1 VPAKQIVQPYVT
13 DAEVKSSEQTDSED
27 YSHQFENDFANAGLS
42 RSAVHAEERESN
54 GVSTTDSPGSIYA
67 TPLAETSIHLET
79 TDKYPFREYPS
90 HESGYTEDVLLVEN
104 DGNFGQKVRQDHPR
118 DGTIVRTI
126 IRISEGRKD
135 DEYTNFQKSF
145 STTMSSVEN
154 DDNHRRPY
162 TSATREPFVFPLKKE
177 SNLADDLSSDDSKKF
192 KSETSA
198 KSSNGIFSKITTEN
212 SPPDNISI
220 LENDVVPEILPTP
233 QARLSRAHNDTVDE
247 KITEKSVESSKK
259 LENIVRT
266 STTVEISP
274 SFQARFSGPIVVA
287 DLPDRETQETVVD
300 YMDGASEAYNS
311 IKNTEITL
319 ETNAEGSKM
328 TSAITS
334 SVLNPLQVGITL
346 MNADQASLTDD
357 SEQSAAINIENY
369 PQNHLQRLTTVDNEF
384 VKNNGNQSRI
394 DYQDENFERD
404 EVEKRVEVDIQKVPD
419 NSVEIQK
426 SIELYHTAPVHEI
439 HYPPEYI
446 QQTTNFGVV
455 ETNNIGSWQKSKKP
469 YDQVEQSELRP
480 IYDIYQGNITLS
492 IDHSLFIYFILI

>member
-1 VPAKQIVQPYVT
+1 
-13 DAEVKSSEQTDSED
+13 VKSSGQTDSED

-42 RSAVHAEERESN
+42 RSAVHAGEERESN
-54 GVSTTDSPGSIYA
+54 GVSTTDPPGSIYA

-104 DGNFGQKVRQDHPR
+104 DGNFGQKVRQNHPR

-145 STTMSSVEN
+145 NTTMSSVEN

-192 KSETSA
+192 KSETFA
-198 KSSNGIFSKITTEN
+198 ESSDEIFGKITTEN
-212 SPPDNISI
+212 SPSDSIVSI

-300 YMDGASEAYNS
+300 YMDGAFEAYKP

-319 ETNAEGSKM
+319 ETNAQGSKV

-346 MNADQASLTDD
+346 MNAGQASLTDD

-369 PQNHLQRLTTVDNEF
+369 PHNHLERLTTVDNEF

-446 QQTTNFGVV
+446 QQTTNLGVV
-455 ETNNIGSWQKSKKP
+455 ETNNIGSWQKSKQP
-469 YDQVEQSELRP
+469 YQVEQSELRST
-480 IYDIYQGNITLS
+480 YDIYQGNVTLS
-492 IDHSLFIYFILI
+492 TDRSLFLFISI